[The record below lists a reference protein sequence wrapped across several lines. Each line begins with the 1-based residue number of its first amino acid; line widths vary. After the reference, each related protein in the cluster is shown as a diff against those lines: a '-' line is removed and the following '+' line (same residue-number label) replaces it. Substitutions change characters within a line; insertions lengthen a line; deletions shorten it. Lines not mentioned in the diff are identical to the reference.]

1 VDWTKVKFADLVV
14 MMVDVDLE
22 LADRDRHLL
31 ARSVT
36 RTPPDPAR

>member
-1 VDWTKVKFADLVV
+1 